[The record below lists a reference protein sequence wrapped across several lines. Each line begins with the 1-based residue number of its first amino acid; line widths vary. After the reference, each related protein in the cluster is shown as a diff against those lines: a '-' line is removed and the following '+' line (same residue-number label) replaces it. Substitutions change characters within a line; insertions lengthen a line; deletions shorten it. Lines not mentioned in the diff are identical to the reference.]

1 MLLIKARLS
10 SLLLWFHLD
19 AQCWTLI
26 SIPALLIFPS
36 PGWSGKRGSVRAQ
49 KRGIQL
55 HWIRFGGFM
64 SAVISWNSNFS
75 LQPSLISLSEFIVHR
90 FFLFLSSLQGREK
103 RWCMSLN
110 ESSDLH
116 PSFLSFFYKSHA
128 AAPPRTTR
136 GLCYSSSVETGG
148 QICGCSMEITLCVFP
163 RGPHRGHLWSRGD
176 RRGGCGNNLP
186 SFSEGSEVACLRE
199 FILSASHFNL
209 EHTEARRREMDA
221 AENAK

>member
-1 MLLIKARLS
+1 MLNININTCTIDFS
-10 SLLLWFHLD
+10 
-19 AQCWTLI
+19 
-26 SIPALLIFPS
+26 FPR
-36 PGWSGKRGSVRAQ
+36 WSGKRGSLRAE

-75 LQPSLISLSEFIVHR
+75 LWPSLISSSEFIVHL
-90 FFLFLSSLQGREK
+90 FFLFLTSLQGKE
-103 RWCMSLN
+103 N
-110 ESSDLH
+110 SSDLH
-116 PSFLSFFYKSHA
+116 PFFFFFFYKSHA
-128 AAPPRTTR
+128 ALPRTTR

-186 SFSEGSEVACLRE
+186 AFSEGSEVACLRE